1 MATEEDLEKAKDKDG
16 AEDASNETE
25 ASGSAGKDA
34 GEKAEIQETA
44 PGADQGTAPGADQE
58 TAPGAE
64 QETADLDDS
73 ERAKAELEAVA
84 AGKADDAA
92 REAGASPMQL
102 GYTRF
107 VYAAYMAGAMLI
119 AFLTAKIGHVAWYRL
134 GQWKPELG
142 EPRDEIVYVAASAVG
157 VAIALY
163 YWRKP
168 EARQYANEVAEELSK
183 VTWPSRKEVT
193 NSTTVVLFY
202 TLFATV
208 FFALMD
214 QFWKYVTDKIY
225 SF

>member
-1 MATEEDLEKAKDKDG
+1 MATEEDLKKAEEEG
-16 AEDASNETE
+16 ADEAAEPE
-25 ASGSAGKDA
+25 ASEADA
-34 GEKAEIQETA
+34 KLATRVKSEDEIEAEK
-44 PGADQGTAPGADQE
+44 
-58 TAPGAE
+58 
-64 QETADLDDS
+64 
-73 ERAKAELEAVA
+73 

-92 REAGASPMQL
+92 REAAASPLQL
-102 GYTRF
+102 GYMRF
-107 VYAAYMAGAMLI
+107 VYAAYMAGAMLV
-119 AFLTAKIGHVAWYRL
+119 AFLVARGGHLAWYKL

-142 EPRDEIVYVAASAVG
+142 EPRDEAVYLVAGAVG
-157 VAIALY
+157 ILVSVY

-168 EARQYANEVAEELSK
+168 EARQYATEVAEELSK
-183 VTWPSRKEVT
+183 VTWPSRKEVV

>member
-1 MATEEDLEKAKDKDG
+1 MADEDLKK
-16 AEDASNETE
+16 AEDESTSEEGEETDARE
-25 ASGSAGKDA
+25 ANA
-34 GEKAEIQETA
+34 EKAEVAETRVKS
-44 PGADQGTAPGADQE
+44 AD
-58 TAPGAE
+58 
-64 QETADLDDS
+64 
-73 ERAKAELEAVA
+73 ELEAEE
-84 AGKADDAA
+84 AGRADDAA
-92 REAGASPMQL
+92 REASASPMQL

-107 VYAAYMAGAMLI
+107 VYAAYMAGAMLVG
-119 AFLTAKIGHVAWYRL
+119 FLVAKLGHLAWYRL

-142 EPRDEIVYVAASAVG
+142 EPRDEILYVVSSLIG
-157 VAIALY
+157 VMVALY

-168 EARQYANEVAEELSK
+168 ESRQYANEVAEELSK

-193 NSTTVVLFY
+193 NSTTVVIFY

>member
-1 MATEEDLEKAKDKDG
+1 MSTEEDLKKKTEEEAADE
-16 AEDASNETE
+16 AAETE
-25 ASGSAGKDA
+25 ASDTPEAAEEAGAK
-34 GEKAEIQETA
+34 GGIRVK
-44 PGADQGTAPGADQE
+44 
-58 TAPGAE
+58 
-64 QETADLDDS
+64 S
-73 ERAKAELEAVA
+73 EDELEAEK

-92 REAGASPMQL
+92 REAAAHPMQL
-102 GYTRF
+102 GFMRF
-107 VYAAYMAGAMLI
+107 VYAAYMAGAMLV
-119 AFLTAKIGHVAWYRL
+119 AFLAARGGHLIWYKL

-142 EPRDEIVYVAASAVG
+142 EPRDEAVYIAAGIIG
-157 VAIALY
+157 VLVALY

-168 EARQYANEVAEELSK
+168 GARQYATEVAEELSK
-183 VTWPSRKEVT
+183 VTWPSRKEVV

>member
-1 MATEEDLEKAKDKDG
+1 MATEDDLEKDEKKAAG
-16 AEDASNETE
+16 EDADDKAEVRSEL
-25 ASGSAGKDA
+25 DDD
-34 GEKAEIQETA
+34 EKAI
-44 PGADQGTAPGADQE
+44 
-58 TAPGAE
+58 AE
-64 QETADLDDS
+64 
-73 ERAKAELEAVA
+73 REAVA

-92 REAGASPMQL
+92 REAAATPMQL
-102 GYTRF
+102 GYVRF
-107 VYAAYMAGAMLI
+107 VYAAYMAGAMLVGFLI
-119 AFLTAKIGHVAWYRL
+119 AKASHVGWYRL
-134 GQWKPELG
+134 GQWKPEFG
-142 EPRDEIVYVAASAVG
+142 EPRDEIVYVVSGLLGVG
-157 VAIALY
+157 VALY

>member
-1 MATEEDLEKAKDKDG
+1 MATEEDLEKAKHDDEAADEAEESEGASKS
-16 AEDASNETE
+16 AEDA
-25 ASGSAGKDA
+25 DA
-34 GEKAEIQETA
+34 KAEIRTKTQDEL
-44 PGADQGTAPGADQE
+44 D
-58 TAPGAE
+58 AE
-64 QETADLDDS
+64 E
-73 ERAKAELEAVA
+73 
-84 AGKADDAA
+84 AGKADDVA
-92 REAGASPMQL
+92 REAAASPLQL

-107 VYAAYMAGAMLI
+107 VYAAYMGGAMLV
-119 AFLTAKIGHVAWYRL
+119 AFLVAKAGHLAWYRL

-142 EPRDEIVYVAASAVG
+142 EPQDELVYLIAGLVG
-157 VAIALY
+157 VGAALY

-168 EARQYANEVAEELSK
+168 SSRQYANEVAEELSK

>member
-1 MATEEDLEKAKDKDG
+1 MATEEDLEKKS
-16 AEDASNETE
+16 EE
-25 ASGSAGKDA
+25 
-34 GEKAEIQETA
+34 
-44 PGADQGTAPGADQE
+44 
-58 TAPGAE
+58 
-64 QETADLDDS
+64 ETADEAEESADTKASEEKTDAKEEIRVKSQDELD
-73 ERAKAELEAVA
+73 AEV

-92 REAGASPMQL
+92 REASATPMQL

-107 VYAAYMAGAMLI
+107 VYAAYMAGAMLVS
-119 AFLTAKIGHVAWYRL
+119 FLVAKLGHLAWYRL

-142 EPRDEIVYVAASAVG
+142 EPRDEALYIVSGLIGCLV
-157 VAIALY
+157 ALY

-168 EARQYANEVAEELSK
+168 ESRQYANEVAEELSK

-214 QFWKYVTDKIY
+214 QFWKYITDKIY

>member
-1 MATEEDLEKAKDKDG
+1 MATEEDKAKDES
-16 AEDASNETE
+16 AEDADAAAEE
-25 ASGSAGKDA
+25 AAA
-34 GEKAEIQETA
+34 AAEKADEAEIRVKSQDEI
-44 PGADQGTAPGADQE
+44 D
-58 TAPGAE
+58 AE
-64 QETADLDDS
+64 
-73 ERAKAELEAVA
+73 A

-92 REAGASPMQL
+92 REAAATPMQL
-102 GYTRF
+102 GYMRF
-107 VYAAYMAGAMLI
+107 VYAAYMAGAMLVG
-119 AFLTAKIGHVAWYRL
+119 FLVSKIGHVAWYRL
-134 GQWKPELG
+134 GQWKPEFG
-142 EPRDEIVYVAASAVG
+142 EPRDEIVIGIAILVG
-157 VAIALY
+157 ISVSLY

-168 EARQYANEVAEELSK
+168 ESRQYAQEVAEELSK

>member
-1 MATEEDLEKAKDKDG
+1 MSTEEDLKKTKG
-16 AEDASNETE
+16 EDADEAAEPE
-25 ASGSAGKDA
+25 ASY
-34 GEKAEIQETA
+34 T
-44 PGADQGTAPGADQE
+44 
-58 TAPGAE
+58 
-64 QETADLDDS
+64 TADDAEEAGAKGGIRVKS
-73 ERAKAELEAVA
+73 EDELEAEK

-92 REAGASPMQL
+92 REANASPLQL
-102 GYTRF
+102 GYMRF
-107 VYAAYMAGAMLI
+107 VYAAYMAGAMLV
-119 AFLTAKIGHVAWYRL
+119 AFLVAKGGHAIWYKL

-142 EPRDEIVYVAASAVG
+142 EPRDEAVYVAGALIGALV
-157 VAIALY
+157 ALY

-168 EARQYANEVAEELSK
+168 AARQYATEVAEELSK
-183 VTWPSRKEVT
+183 VTWPSRKEVV

>member
-1 MATEEDLEKAKDKDG
+1 MATEEDLEKKHDEEEG
-16 AEDASNETE
+16 ADE
-25 ASGSAGKDA
+25 AS
-34 GEKAEIQETA
+34 
-44 PGADQGTAPGADQE
+44 
-58 TAPGAE
+58 
-64 QETADLDDS
+64 DS
-73 ERAKAELEAVA
+73 ESSAEKSTPDRKSDDEKLETRTKTQDELDAEA

-92 REAGASPMQL
+92 REAAASPLQL
-102 GYTRF
+102 GYLRF
-107 VYAAYMAGAMLI
+107 VYAAYMAGAMLV
-119 AFLTAKIGHVAWYRL
+119 AFLVAKSGHVAWYRL

-142 EPRDEIVYVAASAVG
+142 EPRDEVVYVLSGLIGVG
-157 VAIALY
+157 VALY

-168 EARQYANEVAEELSK
+168 ESRQYANEVAEELSK

-193 NSTTVVLFY
+193 GSTTVVLFY

>member
-1 MATEEDLEKAKDKDG
+1 MATEEDLEKAKHDDEAADE
-16 AEDASNETE
+16 AEESEGTSKPADDAAAE
-25 ASGSAGKDA
+25 
-34 GEKAEIQETA
+34 EKAEI
-44 PGADQGTAPGADQE
+44 
-58 TAPGAE
+58 
-64 QETADLDDS
+64 
-73 ERAKAELEAVA
+73 RAKTQDELDAEE

-92 REAGASPMQL
+92 REAASSPLQL

-107 VYAAYMAGAMLI
+107 VYAAYMGGAMLV
-119 AFLTAKIGHVAWYRL
+119 AFLVAKAGHLAWYRA

-142 EPRDEIVYVAASAVG
+142 EPTDELVYLIAGLVG
-157 VAIALY
+157 VGVALY

-168 EARQYANEVAEELSK
+168 TSRQYANEVAEELSK

-193 NSTTVVLFY
+193 NSTAVVLFY